1 MYRVYYDG
9 LKMMDQDAPAGAVVL
24 VVDDDDGVRQVLRL
38 MLESGGYRVLE
49 AADGR
54 KALEFVRR
62 ENIDVVMTDL
72 VMPEQEGFETI
83 QAIRR
88 ERPSLKV
95 IAMSGA
101 FGGEFLHIAKLLGAH
116 NTLQKPLKVEQVLAA
131 VAGALAS

>member
-1 MYRVYYDG
+1 MTE
-9 LKMMDQDAPAGAVVL
+9 QPASTAATVL
-24 VVDDDDGVRQVLRL
+24 VVDDDVNVRKVLSL

-54 KALEFVRR
+54 IALEQVRR
-62 ENIDVVMTDL
+62 EHIDLVLTDL

-88 ERPSLKV
+88 ERPSIKV

-101 FGGEFLHIAKLLGAH
+101 FGGGFLHMAKLLGAH
-116 NTLQKPLKVEQVLAA
+116 STLQKPLRVEVVLRAVADALAA
-131 VAGALAS
+131 

>member
-1 MYRVYYDG
+1 MTEQEVST
-9 LKMMDQDAPAGAVVL
+9 PATVL
-24 VVDDDDGVRQVLRL
+24 VVDDDDDVRKVLRL

-54 KALEFVRR
+54 KALEQVRK
-62 ENIDVVMTDL
+62 EHVDLVMTDL

-101 FGGEFLHIAKLLGAH
+101 FGGEFLRIAKLLGAH
-116 NTLQKPLKVEQVLAA
+116 STLQKPLRVEGVLGA
-131 VAGALAS
+131 VADALAH

>member
-1 MYRVYYDG
+1 MTEQEASTTR
-9 LKMMDQDAPAGAVVL
+9 AVL
-24 VVDDDDGVRQVLRL
+24 VVDDDDDVRKVLRL

-54 KALEFVRR
+54 KALDQVRKQG
-62 ENIDVVMTDL
+62 IDLVMTDL

-88 ERPSLKV
+88 EQPSLKV

-101 FGGEFLHIAKLLGAH
+101 FGGEFLRIAKLLGAH
-116 NTLQKPLKVEQVLAA
+116 STLQKPLRVDDVLRA
-131 VAGALAS
+131 VADALSS

>member
-1 MYRVYYDG
+1 MTEQQASTAR
-9 LKMMDQDAPAGAVVL
+9 AVL
-24 VVDDDDGVRQVLRL
+24 VVDDDDDVRKVLRL

-54 KALEFVRR
+54 KALDQVRN
-62 ENIDVVMTDL
+62 EDIDLVMTDL

-88 ERPSLKV
+88 EQPALKV

-101 FGGEFLHIAKLLGAH
+101 FGGEFLRIAKLLGAH
-116 NTLQKPLKVEQVLAA
+116 STLQKPLRVDDVLHA
-131 VAGALAS
+131 VADALAS

>member
-1 MYRVYYDG
+1 
-9 LKMMDQDAPAGAVVL
+9 MMEQDAPAGAVVL

-54 KALEFVRR
+54 KALELVRG

-101 FGGEFLHIAKLLGAH
+101 FGGEFLHVAKLLGAH
-116 NTLQKPLKVEQVLAA
+116 STLQKPLKVEQVLAA

>member
-1 MYRVYYDG
+1 
-9 LKMMDQDAPAGAVVL
+9 MMKQDAPAGAVVL

-54 KALEFVRR
+54 KALEQVRS

-101 FGGEFLHIAKLLGAH
+101 FGGEFLHIAKLLGALS
-116 NTLQKPLKVEQVLAA
+116 TLQKPLKVEQVLAA
-131 VAGALAS
+131 VADALAS